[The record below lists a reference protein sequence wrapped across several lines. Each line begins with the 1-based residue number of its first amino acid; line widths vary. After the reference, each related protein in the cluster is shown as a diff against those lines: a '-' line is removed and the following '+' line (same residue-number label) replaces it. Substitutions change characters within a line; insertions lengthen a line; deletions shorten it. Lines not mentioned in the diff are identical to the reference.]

1 MQNRYMHELQTT
13 QLKQAAEVMEKDNDA
28 SVIMATE
35 LGKSVLTLN
44 EVIQLFEVESVMYNI
59 KF

>member
-1 MQNRYMHELQTT
+1 MHELQTT
-13 QLKQAAEVMEKDNDA
+13 QLKQAAEVMEKYNDA

-44 EVIQLFEVESVMYNI
+44 EVIQLFDVESVMYNI

>member
-1 MQNRYMHELQTT
+1 MQKE
-13 QLKQAAEVMEKDNDA
+13 NDGSA
-28 SVIMATE
+28 IMDTE